1 MSLLRLVTSIG
12 SILAVVI
19 VGVVVVSMLDSFN
32 ESIQESGVSDES
44 KDFTAEST
52 SSYYWGLDF
61 FFASFFVS
69 VGVASIVTAY
79 YTSLSPGFAVLSFF
93 LVLMLMAI
101 PYALQDVWETFSD
114 DSVVRGGV
122 QNLPITDF
130 FMSNYVVVSLLFSA
144 VSVVAGVIR

>member
-32 ESIQESGVSDES
+32 TSIQESSVSEES
-44 KDFTAEST
+44 KSFTAEST
-52 SSYYWGLDF
+52 SGYYWGLDF

-69 VGVASIVTAY
+69 LGLASIVTAY
-79 YTSLSPGFAVLSFF
+79 YSNLSPGFAVLSLF

-114 DSVVRGGV
+114 DSIVRGGV
-122 QNLPITDF
+122 QNLPVTDF
-130 FMSNYVVVSLLFSA
+130 FMSNYVDCSFLQRVHD
-144 VSVVAGVIR
+144 